1 MGTISIGEITGT
13 ILQVRGRPVVFDA
26 DLAAYFGVETR
37 RLTQAVKRHR
47 ARFEDYAFQI
57 TRGELAKLKRVGALR
72 RSDVGG
78 RRTLPWIFTEHGVIM
93 AAMVLKSDRAVAASR
108 KVVEAFLTARSHRAV
123 ALPVAKPRPASV
135 KITPLK
141 SRLLT
146 RLRDHLEALM
156 TAQLDPKTGKSVREE
171 TEVFIS
177 EGLANVKA
185 RLQRKG
191 LENEEIEA
199 RVLKFV
205 ADAEES
211 RARAATQR
219 QMTERQRLINQANQ
233 LRLVIRA
240 EIAMTS
246 GEVSDLL
253 EVLDDLGHA

>member
-1 MGTISIGEITGT
+1 MDTISIGEITET
-13 ILQVRGRPVVFDA
+13 VLQIRGRPVVLDR

-37 RLTQAVKRHR
+37 RLAQAVRRDR
-47 ARFEDYAFQI
+47 ARFADYAFQL
-57 TRGELAKLKRVGALR
+57 TRSELASLRKSGAIR
-72 RSDVGG
+72 RSQIGG
-78 RRTLPWIFTEHGVIM
+78 RRALPWIFTEHGVIM
-93 AAMVLKSDRAVAASR
+93 AAMVLRSERAAAASR
-108 KVVEAFLTARSHRAV
+108 KVVEAFLAARSHRGSAR
-123 ALPVAKPRPASV
+123 AAPARRPANA

-141 SRLLT
+141 SRLLR

-156 TAQLDPKTGKSVREE
+156 TAQLDPETGKTVREE
-171 TEVFIS
+171 TEAFIS

-199 RVLKFV
+199 RVFKYV

-246 GEVSDLL
+246 GQVSDLL